1 MDILFVFIAV
11 CPAVMMA
18 KKDLGQEG
26 ITWKTF
32 LPKFSEWFLGITFV
46 NLLLLY
52 VQDWGNFDFS
62 VLSVQFLLN
71 YMINSIAVILLIQ
84 CFRFFREHVITK
96 ADKQEE
102 NSYDL

>member
-1 MDILFVFIAV
+1 MDILFVCIAV

-18 KKDLGQEG
+18 KKDLGQEAV
-26 ITWKTF
+26 TWKSF
-32 LPKFSEWFLGITFV
+32 LPKFSEWFLGVTFF

-62 VLSVQFLLN
+62 VLTVQFLLR
-71 YMINSIAVILLIQ
+71 YMINSIAIILLMQ
-84 CFRFFREHVITK
+84 CFRFFRGHVIKK

>member
-1 MDILFVFIAV
+1 MDILFVLIAV

-18 KKDLGQEG
+18 KKDLGHEG
-26 ITWKTF
+26 VTF
-32 LPKFSEWFLGITFV
+32 RSILPKFSEWFLGITFI

-62 VLSVQFLLN
+62 VLTVQFLLN
-71 YMINSIAVILLIQ
+71 YMLNSMAVILLIQ
-84 CFRFFREHVITK
+84 CFRFFREHVIKK
-96 ADKQEE
+96 ADKQEG